1 MNTRLIQIVAS
12 GVVGPSATVVLP
24 HQVNIN
30 GTPQKPDFVAADA
43 SGFTISVTDTDV
55 SITNN
60 GGSPASVNVWLE
72 LKHTIERELGL
83 GAQTTSLVPRPF
95 VAATGGGGGN
105 DRSLLALPASW
116 SSVADLV
123 QNTFTNFAIPG
134 VSRNAIAFT
143 AMRPGTIV
151 GISTVIGDVITAGSV
166 ETIVS
171 INGGNTGFTLTQ
183 TSVIQPRFGFTT
195 TPVPQPYAAGDQIG
209 INVLVSADFQPTARL
224 GMMAWLEVVEMTP
237 P

>member
-12 GVVGPSATVVLP
+12 GVVGPSATVMLP
-24 HQVNIN
+24 HQININ
-30 GTPQKPDFVAADA
+30 GAPQTPDFVAADA
-43 SGFTISVTDTDV
+43 AGFAINVTATDV
-55 SITNN
+55 FITNN
-60 GGSPASVNVWLE
+60 GASPASVNVWLE
-72 LKHTIERELGL
+72 LKHSIEREFGL

-95 VAATGGGGGN
+95 VAAAGGGGGG
-105 DRSLLALPASW
+105 RSLLALPASW
-116 SSVADLV
+116 STITDLV
-123 QNTFTNFAIPG
+123 QNAFTNLAIPG

-151 GISTVIGDVITAGSV
+151 GLSTVIGDVITAGSV
-166 ETIVS
+166 ESIVS

-195 TPVPQPYAAGDQIG
+195 APVPQPYAAGDQIG
-209 INVLVSADFQPTARL
+209 INVLVSANFQPTSTV
-224 GMMAWLEVVEMTP
+224 GMMAWLEAVEATP